1 MNRKQYNNIIEH
13 TLQNDC
19 NECQSALETSRA
31 ILNNMGVS
39 LPQGDMKHVYD
50 IIRTNDYMG
59 WRACTKEKA
68 QDKANNGIAAIG
80 ISESNI
86 IVLSAEDKD
95 CLLYTS
101 DAADEL

>member
-50 IIRTNDYMG
+50 IIRTNDYNG
-59 WRACTKEKA
+59 LAGLHKGKGL
-68 QDKANNGIAAIG
+68 QDKANNGIAAT
-80 ISESNI
+80 
-86 IVLSAEDKD
+86 V
-95 CLLYTS
+95 
-101 DAADEL
+101 